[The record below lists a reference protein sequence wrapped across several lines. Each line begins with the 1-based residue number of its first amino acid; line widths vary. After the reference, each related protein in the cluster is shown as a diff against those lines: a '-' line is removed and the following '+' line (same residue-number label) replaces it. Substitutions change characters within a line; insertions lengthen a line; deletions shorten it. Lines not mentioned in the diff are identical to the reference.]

1 MILERRLRGF
11 SLLEALVSL
20 AIAGMVLGGFYE
32 ALSTGSRLEKR
43 ANDQVSQVLIA
54 TTVLDRVGV
63 DIPLRSGFSDN
74 GLLNGFDWAVQVGD
88 VPPGDM
94 ELGPILPGELLFV
107 AVTVFDPNG
116 GPPVVL
122 RSIKYAQV
130 PL

>member
-1 MILERRLRGF
+1 MTLGRRLRGF

>member
-1 MILERRLRGF
+1 MRGF